1 MMKSRRGKREEDLL
15 DGTESGPDG
24 EEQTRAES
32 VADLFRAHNQALVRF
47 LVLRLQSVQEARE
60 VAQEAYVRLLQ
71 LDKPALGN
79 FMRAYLFRI
88 ASNIAIDRLRRRQSE
103 NRMASRE
110 LFDELDYQQEPERRT
125 AAQQELEVIQ
135 DCLEELPENCRDA
148 FLLHR
153 LDGLSVADIAERLN
167 VSGRMVRHHLQR
179 ALVYCQLRIE
189 GATAEQA
196 RQRMKR

>member
-1 MMKSRRGKREEDLL
+1 MMKSRRGQREEDPLE
-15 DGTESGPDG
+15 GTESGPDG
-24 EEQTRAES
+24 EDRTRAES
-32 VADLFRAHNQALVRF
+32 VAELFRAHNKALVRF

-71 LDKPALGN
+71 LDKPALGS

-88 ASNIAIDRLRRRQSE
+88 ASNIAVDRLRRRNSE
-103 NRMASRE
+103 TRMARRE

-135 DCLEELPENCRDA
+135 DCLDELPENCRRA

-153 LDGLSVADIAERLN
+153 LDGLSVADIAERLD

-179 ALVYCQLRIE
+179 ALTYCQLRIE
-189 GATAEQA
+189 GATAEEA

>member
-1 MMKSRRGKREEDLL
+1 MK
-15 DGTESGPDG
+15 GTESGPN
-24 EEQTRAES
+24 EEERRRAES

-88 ASNIAIDRLRRRQSE
+88 ASNIAVDRLRRRNSE
-103 NRMASRE
+103 SRMARRE
-110 LFDELDYQQEPERRT
+110 LFDELDYHQEPERRT
-125 AAQQELEVIQ
+125 AAAQELELIH
-135 DCLEELPENCRDA
+135 DCLDELPENCRDA
-148 FLLHR
+148 FLLNR
-153 LDGLSVADIAERLN
+153 LEGLSVADIAERLN

-189 GATAEQA
+189 GATAEEA

>member
-1 MMKSRRGKREEDLL
+1 MDKSRREERVE
-15 DGTESGPDG
+15 GMESGPD
-24 EEQTRAES
+24 EQERTRAES
-32 VADLFRAHNQALVRF
+32 VADLFRSHNQALVRF

-88 ASNIAIDRLRRRQSE
+88 ASNIAVDRLRRRQSE
-103 NRMASRE
+103 SRLASRE

-125 AAQQELEVIQ
+125 AAQQELEVIH
-135 DCLEELPENCRDA
+135 DCLEELPENCRRA

-179 ALVYCQLRIE
+179 ALVYCQLRLE
-189 GATAEQA
+189 GASAEQA

>member
-1 MMKSRRGKREEDLL
+1 MMESRRESGERTPK
-15 DGTESGPDG
+15 GMESGPD
-24 EEQTRAES
+24 EQEQTRAES

-88 ASNIAIDRLRRRQSE
+88 ASNIAVDRLRRRNSE
-103 NRMASRE
+103 SRMARRE
-110 LFDELDYQQEPERRT
+110 LFDELDYHEEPERRT
-125 AAQQELEVIQ
+125 AAAQELEIIQ
-135 DCLEELPENCRDA
+135 DCLDELPENCRRA

-153 LDGLSVADIAERLN
+153 LDGLSVADIAEQLN

-179 ALVYCQLRIE
+179 ALTYCQLRIE
-189 GATAEQA
+189 GATAEEA